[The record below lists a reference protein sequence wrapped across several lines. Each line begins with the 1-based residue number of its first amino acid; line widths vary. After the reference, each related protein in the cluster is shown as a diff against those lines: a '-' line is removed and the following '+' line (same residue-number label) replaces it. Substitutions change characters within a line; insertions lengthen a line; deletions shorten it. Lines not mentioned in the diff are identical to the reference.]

1 MGSLW
6 SDRLGKASPI
16 VARCLMGGIK
26 SELFCVFLSVV
37 EMRVLVVVVKPGS
50 FAMGGSVIRQKVS
63 FIQVFYDEVIMRVYL
78 VIVGHDSEI
87 DNY

>member
-1 MGSLW
+1 MH
-6 SDRLGKASPI
+6 
-16 VARCLMGGIK
+16 
-26 SELFCVFLSVV
+26 
-37 EMRVLVVVVKPGS
+37 VLVVVIKPGS

-63 FIQVFYDEVIMRVYL
+63 FIQVFYDEVTIRVYL